1 MGVEAQAPV
10 HAVPIHVHVVPVPVH
25 ASLNRNRTSLLPNRK

>member
-1 MGVEAQAPV
+1 MDVEAPVSV

>member
-1 MGVEAQAPV
+1 MDVEAPVSV

-25 ASLNRNRTSLLPNRK
+25 ASLNRNRMSLLPNRK

>member
-1 MGVEAQAPV
+1 MGVEAPVSV

-25 ASLNRNRTSLLPNRK
+25 ASLNRNRMSLLPNRK

>member
-10 HAVPIHVHVVPVPVH
+10 HAVPIHVYVVPVLVH
-25 ASLNRNRTSLLPNRK
+25 ASLNRNRTNLLPNRK

>member
-1 MGVEAQAPV
+1 MDVEAQAPV

-25 ASLNRNRTSLLPNRK
+25 ASLNRNRTNLLPNRK

>member
-1 MGVEAQAPV
+1 MDVEAPMSV

>member
-1 MGVEAQAPV
+1 MGVEAPVSV

-25 ASLNRNRTSLLPNRK
+25 ASLNRNRTNLLPNRK